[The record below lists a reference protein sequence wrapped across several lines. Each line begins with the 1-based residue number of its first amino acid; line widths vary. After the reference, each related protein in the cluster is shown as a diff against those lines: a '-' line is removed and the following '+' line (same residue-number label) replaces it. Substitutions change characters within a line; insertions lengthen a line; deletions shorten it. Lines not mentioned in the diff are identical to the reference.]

1 MIKNIKRAGIIFLAV
16 AIICLMAIGCLSVN
30 SVASIGTNSMLN
42 NAKSNTADLNSGINN
57 ASEIDESDVVE
68 EVLLDGVTCSEQAY
82 KWADAIKKSKADGG
96 KKHIKVKLMTDWVA
110 QEDINWSTE
119 YRTTFAM
126 LDITESEK
134 LSAIG
139 FNAGRISVP
148 MDCKITIDLNGHKLN
163 RNMPIGSRV
172 TSGCVICSFG
182 ILNIYDSKFDYDK
195 VLEMYEMSPEKMLYM
210 NSGGLTGAGD
220 SNSAGGVCAD
230 GEFASVIVNN
240 CMIYNNRTSNTGS
253 GAYSLRKAY
262 MELNNV
268 VFFDNGPVAGYNNDN
283 DSSVISEVQE
293 GVIKFNSGILYNN
306 FANKQ
311 LITIADNIS
320 YNDIII
326 ANNTIKDGYVINLV
340 GTTSNSTIE
349 INNTIIENN
358 ILLGQKTQGVGGI
371 NVAGKTKLNIH
382 NLTMKNNQFA
392 NNGNNYGGGIVIS
405 GGVNATV
412 TLTGINDINGNII
425 GDVKSDFYLLK
436 NGKIGLGANCE
447 FIGEKIVINMA
458 DDYSDGTPLTN
469 GYGLNYG
476 DTNPNEYFCTEK
488 VGNVMY
494 LYDNEIYIGKTLTP
508 DKYDFVYVENNIR
521 KSYKE
526 SSLYHGVN
534 DYDISKVLNG
544 GSLVLGN
551 ILPSTSITE
560 FITNTKIPANTIKL
574 YDNRGNLVFDLGNAS
589 SNIDI
594 NNGDKYPIATGWE
607 MKVCSQSTGAII
619 ESIKLSVLGDL
630 TGDGKINSADVTLLR
645 RIINSSSEDMTF
657 EEYVNRPELKMSML
671 IVNRGKVS
679 NSDANILWNVVCGTD
694 DISNFY

>member
-1 MIKNIKRAGIIFLAV
+1 MIKNIKRVGIIFLAV

-30 SVASIGTNSMLN
+30 SVTSSGSNSMLHN
-42 NAKSNTADLNSGINN
+42 TKSNTADSNSGINY

-82 KWADAIKKSKADGG
+82 KWADAITKSKADGG

-110 QEDINWSTE
+110 QEDINNTTE

-126 LDITESEK
+126 LDITESEQ

-139 FNAGRISVP
+139 FYGGIISVP
-148 MDCKITIDLNGHKLN
+148 IDCKITIDLNGHKLN

-172 TSGCVICSFG
+172 VGGCVICSFG

-195 VLEMYEMSPEKMLYM
+195 VLEMYAISPEKMLYM
-210 NSGGLTGAGD
+210 NSGGITGAGD
-220 SNSAGGVCAD
+220 ANSAGGVCAD
-230 GEFASVIVNN
+230 GEFANVKVNN

-253 GAYSLRKAY
+253 GAYALRKAY

-268 VFFDNGPVAGYNNDN
+268 VFFDNGPVASFINDN
-283 DSSVISEVQE
+283 DSSVIAEVLE
-293 GVIKFNSGILYNN
+293 GTIKFNSGILYNN

-311 LITIADNIS
+311 LINIADNIS

-326 ANNTIKDGYVINLV
+326 AKNTVREGYIINLLGV
-340 GTTSNSTIE
+340 TANTAIE
-349 INNTIIENN
+349 IHNTIIENN
-358 ILLGQKTQGVGGI
+358 ILLGQNSQGVGGI
-371 NVAGKTKLNIH
+371 NVAGNTNLNIN
-382 NLTMKNNQFA
+382 NLTMKNNHFA
-392 NNGNNYGGGIVIS
+392 NNGNNYGGGIVLS
-405 GGVNATV
+405 DSANV
-412 TLTGINDINGNII
+412 TLTGTSDINGNVI
-425 GDVKSDFYLLK
+425 DDTKSDFYLLK
-436 NGKIGLGANCE
+436 DSKIGLGENCE
-447 FIGEKIVINMA
+447 FASRKIVINMA
-458 DDYSDGTPLTN
+458 DDYSDGTPLTS
-469 GYGLNYG
+469 GYGANYG
-476 DTNPNEYFCTEK
+476 GINPNEYFCTEK
-488 VGNVMY
+488 IGNVMY
-494 LYDNEIYIGKTLTP
+494 LYNNEIYIGKTLTP
-508 DKYDFVYVENNIR
+508 DKYDFIYMENNIR

-534 DYDISKVLNG
+534 DFDISQDLNG
-544 GSLVLGN
+544 GSLILGN
-551 ILPSTSITE
+551 ILHSTSISD
-560 FITNTKIPANTIKL
+560 FIINTKIPANTIKL

-589 SNIDI
+589 SNVDI
-594 NNGDKYPIATGWE
+594 NNGDKYPVATGWE
-607 MKVCSQSTGAII
+607 MKICSQSTGAII

-630 TGDGKINSADVTLLR
+630 TGDGKINAADVTLLR
-645 RIINSSSEDMTF
+645 RIINSSSGDITF